1 MDTKLMQLEN
11 GIWDIAIGD
20 IPQQSEA
27 STHFLDFTPMVRT
40 IMTEFR
46 VMQQRISLVMTF
58 ETMKMWLMRVMGF
71 TVLNFSVRKLSI
83 SSVNPVINPSSC
95 TLPFKASI
103 NPFKYLTNM
112 LASINLMENLTK
124 RAGREG
130 DGIQRFDLT
139 IKSATMRHIAFF
151 SLNSV

>member
-1 MDTKLMQLEN
+1 MQLEN

-58 ETMKMWLMRVMGF
+58 ETMKM
-71 TVLNFSVRKLSI
+71 
-83 SSVNPVINPSSC
+83 
-95 TLPFKASI
+95 
-103 NPFKYLTNM
+103 
-112 LASINLMENLTK
+112 
-124 RAGREG
+124 
-130 DGIQRFDLT
+130 
-139 IKSATMRHIAFF
+139 
-151 SLNSV
+151 